1 MEKHDGGRGNPPGL
15 SLPSLRSMN
24 MQKENSG
31 HNRIINDSDET
42 PRFDPGSL
50 GLSKQ
55 NSNGL
60 GIDVLNSS
68 TSVSARNNRS
78 ILEPRHEAGDAFIT
92 AQLPLLSGAN
102 EDPADLFSS
111 R

>member
-31 HNRIINDSDET
+31 HNRVINDSDET

-50 GLSKQ
+50 GLSK
-55 NSNGL
+55 
-60 GIDVLNSS
+60 
-68 TSVSARNNRS
+68 
-78 ILEPRHEAGDAFIT
+78 
-92 AQLPLLSGAN
+92 
-102 EDPADLFSS
+102 
-111 R
+111 